1 MAYESGAYL
10 RAKWTP
16 DTGGGGAQNI
26 KVLNNKAVE
35 KVTELVKKLAGNS
48 ALPERYA
55 GFGDFECSFS
65 ALVDS
70 ANLPTKS
77 TALNFRAGAKGT
89 MQFPVGTSAGA
100 ENNWFYA
107 HVIVLEV
114 SYGNPVDDLLQY
126 DVKVALDASAN
137 AATQSSPFVYPT

>member
-1 MAYESGAYL
+1 MSYQSGAYL
-10 RAKWTP
+10 RATWTP

-26 KVLNNKAVE
+26 KILNDKATE

-55 GFGDFECSFS
+55 GFSDFEVSFS

-70 ANLPTKS
+70 SALPTKS
-77 TALNFRAGAKGT
+77 TGLVFRAGAKGT
-89 MQFPVGTSAGA
+89 IAFPVTSSAGS

-107 HVIVLEV
+107 HCMVLEV
-114 SYGNPVDDLLQY
+114 GYDNPVDDLLSY
-126 DVKVALDASAN
+126 TVKIALDASAN

>member
-1 MAYESGAYL
+1 MATYESGAYL

-16 DTGGGGAQNI
+16 DTGGGGAQQI
-26 KVLNNKAVE
+26 KILNNKATE

-55 GFGDFECSFS
+55 GFGDFECSFT

-77 TALNFRAGAKGT
+77 TGLVFRAGAKGT
-89 MQFPVGTSAGA
+89 LAFPVGTSAGT
-100 ENNWFYA
+100 ENNWFIA
-107 HVIVLEV
+107 HCMVLEV
-114 SYGNPVDDLLQY
+114 GYDNPVDDLLQY
-126 DVKVALDASAN
+126 TVKVALDV
-137 AATQSSPFVYPT
+137 SSGSFTYPT